1 MDRQIIIPDKPN
13 FFNEAHIL
21 MYDYFAHLEAKH
33 EAVPWH
39 EKPLVTKPGTFS
51 LAPEVIN
58 EMFPDVRQYISRCRK
73 EATPLLEGQDD
84 LQNLFRVVVGA
95 SEGKLDGENFL
106 IGLLV
111 MLDIEDAA
119 DLQRDEF
126 VSMALLELNIL
137 ARDEVEMPG
146 AIDELTS
153 PAFEISEIFSIVNE
167 VAIDDAKR
175 MTLLRFFQEIDAW
188 FEKLKDLLLKLQKI
202 CQKHYPLVEKR
213 FIENVAQLKK
223 EGAEAYAFQWL
234 SRITFDL
241 TTFRPKDP
249 ITLQLSL
256 IIYNGMSFRFS
267 TVERLPLLIL
277 FGILVDDLSA
287 LQDRQ
292 RVRDELTER
301 QLKAIADQTRLE
313 ILRSLSRGEQYVQ
326 QLADQLQLTAATL
339 SHHLNQLLAVMLVGL
354 RGEGRRNYY
363 HLNRNEL
370 SALAADL
377 NRLAGNYGEK

>member
-1 MDRQIIIPDKPN
+1 
-13 FFNEAHIL
+13 
-21 MYDYFAHLEAKH
+21 
-33 EAVPWH
+33 
-39 EKPLVTKPGTFS
+39 
-51 LAPEVIN
+51 
-58 EMFPDVRQYISRCRK
+58 
-73 EATPLLEGQDD
+73 
-84 LQNLFRVVVGA
+84 
-95 SEGKLDGENFL
+95 
-106 IGLLV
+106 
-111 MLDIEDAA
+111 
-119 DLQRDEF
+119 
-126 VSMALLELNIL
+126 
-137 ARDEVEMPG
+137 
-146 AIDELTS
+146 
-153 PAFEISEIFSIVNE
+153 
-167 VAIDDAKR
+167 
-175 MTLLRFFQEIDAW
+175 
-188 FEKLKDLLLKLQKI
+188 
-202 CQKHYPLVEKR
+202 
-213 FIENVAQLKK
+213 
-223 EGAEAYAFQWL
+223 
-234 SRITFDL
+234 L

>member
-13 FFNEAHIL
+13 FFYEAHLL
-21 MYDYFAHLEAKH
+21 MYDYFAHQEDQHAT
-33 EAVPWH
+33 VPWE

-73 EATPLLEGQDD
+73 DASPLLTGQDD
-84 LQNLFRVVVGA
+84 LQSLFRVVVGA
-95 SEGKLDGENFL
+95 SEGKLDGESFL
-106 IGLLV
+106 IGLLI
-111 MLDIEDAA
+111 MLNIEDAA

-126 VSMALLELNIL
+126 VSMALLQLNML
-137 ARDEVEMPG
+137 ARDEAEMPES
-146 AIDELTS
+146 IDELIS
-153 PAFEISEIFSIVNE
+153 PAFEISEIFSIVNA

-188 FEKLKDLLLKLQKI
+188 FEKLKDLFLKLQKI
-202 CQKHYPLVEKR
+202 CRTHYPLVEKR
-213 FIENVAQLKK
+213 FKQHVARLKK
-223 EGAEAYAFQWL
+223 EGTEAYAFQWL

-241 TTFRPKDP
+241 TKFRPKDP
-249 ITLQLSL
+249 IVMQLSL
-256 IIYNGMSFRFS
+256 NIYNGMSFRFS
-267 TVERLPLLIL
+267 TVERLPLLII

-313 ILRSLSRGEQYVQ
+313 ILRNLSRGEQYVQ

-377 NRLAGNYGEK
+377 NRLAGNYGDQ